1 MRPISTARATS
12 LLHTLSNPRSMS
24 TTTPARRERAL
35 PASFYRGGT
44 SKAVIF
50 QRAHLPPDQTQWDPI
65 FLSAIGS
72 PDPNG
77 RQLDGMG
84 GGLSSLSKVV
94 VLDRSSHPHADVDY
108 TFVQVHVRAPVADYG
123 SNCGNM
129 LSAVGPFALEHGLV
143 APHPL
148 PGGETLVRI
157 LNTNTNKIVHASFPV
172 HADAPAEPDLSGEFA
187 IDGVAGTH
195 ARITLDFV
203 DPSGSRTGKLFP
215 TGRVV
220 DELRLPGGSIPATLM
235 DCGNPCVYVLASD
248 LGLDP
253 TILPPDLE
261 NDRAMLEKLAAIRAA
276 ASVRMGLVPN
286 VEAAAGM
293 KSVPKVCIMS
303 APSTHTVLS
312 GATLGPD
319 SVDVVTRCIS
329 ADDPHRALPITASLC
344 TAAAAQVPGTLV
356 HGLVS
361 GPRVSNA
368 GIVIGHA
375 SGTIEVGADVV
386 QLDSGEWVVPKARV
400 FRTARK
406 LFEGNVYYKV

>member
-1 MRPISTARATS
+1 M
-12 LLHTLSNPRSMS
+12 
-24 TTTPARRERAL
+24 TTRRERAL

-44 SKAVIF
+44 SKAIIF
-50 QRAHLPPDQTQWDPI
+50 ERAHLPADQKKWDPI
-65 FLSAIGS
+65 FLSTIGS

-84 GGLSSLSKVV
+84 GGISSLSKVI
-94 VLDRSSHPHADVDY
+94 VLDRSAHPDADIDY
-108 TFVQVHVRAPVADYG
+108 TFVQVHVKAPVADYG

-143 APHPL
+143 EPNPQ
-148 PGGETLVRI
+148 PNGENLVRI
-157 LNTNTNKIVHASFPV
+157 LNTNTNKIIHASFPV
-172 HADAPAEPDLSGEFA
+172 YADAPNEADLTGDFA

-215 TGRVV
+215 TGNTV
-220 DELRLPGGSIPATLM
+220 DDLQLPGSYGSILSTLM

-248 LGLDP
+248 LGLNP

-261 NDRAMLEKLAAIRAA
+261 NDKDMLKKLSAIRAA
-276 ASVRMGLVPN
+276 ASFRMGLVPS
-286 VEAAAGM
+286 VEAAANM

-312 GATLGPD
+312 GAELKPD

-356 HGLVS
+356 HSLVS
-361 GPRVSNA
+361 GPRVSDA

-375 SGTIEVGADVV
+375 SGTIEVGADVAK
-386 QLDSGEWVVPKARV
+386 LENGEWVVPKARV

-406 LFEGNVYYKV
+406 LFEGKVYYKE

>member
-1 MRPISTARATS
+1 MAI
-12 LLHTLSNPRSMS
+12 
-24 TTTPARRERAL
+24 RRERAL

-50 QRAHLPPDQTQWDPI
+50 QRSHLPADEKKWDPI
-65 FLSAIGS
+65 FLSTIGS

-84 GGLSSLSKVV
+84 GGISSLSKVI
-94 VLDRSSHPHADVDY
+94 VLDKSAHPDADIDY
-108 TFVQVHVRAPVADYG
+108 TFVQVHVKAPGECACVSWLTKVADYG

-143 APHPL
+143 APNPQAS
-148 PGGETLVRI
+148 GENLVRI
-157 LNTNTNKIVHASFPV
+157 LNTNTNKIIHASFPV
-172 HADAPAEPDLSGEFA
+172 FADAPTEADLSGDFA

-215 TGRVV
+215 TGNTV
-220 DELRLPGGSIPATLM
+220 DELQLPGSYGSIPATLM

-248 LGLDP
+248 LGLNP

-261 NDRAMLEKLAAIRAA
+261 NDKDMLKKLSAIRAA
-276 ASVRMGLVPN
+276 ASFRMGLVPS
-286 VEAAAGM
+286 VEAAANM
-293 KSVPKVCIMS
+293 KSVPKVCVMS
-303 APSTHTVLS
+303 APSAHTVLS
-312 GATLGPD
+312 GAELTPD

-361 GPRVSNA
+361 GPRVSEA

-375 SGTIEVGADVV
+375 SGTIEVGADVI
-386 QLDSGEWVVPKARV
+386 QQPESGEWVVPKARV

-406 LFEGNVYYKV
+406 LFEGNVYYKE